1 MRGEATLDLRV
12 TYKKAIY
19 RGTLMLRPTLI
30 RNLFNNGGRCQKQG
44 MDYLLE
50 NMEPIQNK
58 SECLFVY
65 VKFIELL

>member
-1 MRGEATLDLRV
+1 
-12 TYKKAIY
+12 
-19 RGTLMLRPTLI
+19 MLRPTLI